1 MDEEELEQSNKKIT
15 IDNFFESIS
24 SIDEVANRALQ
35 QSQENFNLVS
45 VNSNLL
51 QGLEESIQLIE
62 SDIQQI
68 TNYFIVQQDQR
79 RKQLEIREQELSK
92 RQDISQK
99 QIGGRLQDVAPFEN
113 RPRNFGDSLLRGA
126 AGLAQDITRPFIG
139 PGIILG
145 LSGLLGFKDGG
156 EPPVNEPSIV
166 GEGGPEIFVPKTSGT
181 IIPND
186 ASKLLAGLS
195 NAADTNNTTK
205 LLAGLSNAADTN
217 NTTKLLTELSNDA
230 DTNKSKKKVKNPY
243 EVDPNSKDF
252 SILTAISALEGG
264 DSQSRVDVAQ
274 SIYNRFD
281 DVKSD
286 ISDGKMDD
294 AAFDYTKSSFKAD
307 ESGKFPKLT
316 LSDILLKEG
325 QYQPAFKDPTKT
337 EGTIAPEFSNI
348 TDKDTAIL
356 AMKSYFDKRGDKRS
370 MKDIEKL
377 FDQTSKDLQNEKL
390 VKSAQEHVGGN
401 TEFLSSD
408 SYQEG
413 DAYRGKSGVD
423 NTFFT
428 KYGSGNQVKSGAA
441 PSPLLKSDDSSSP
454 LLKSDDS
461 SSPLL
466 KSDDSL
472 SSLLK
477 SDNNFNVNVDK
488 SAKNELISQN
498 MLAPPE
504 KEDDVVTLPP
514 IGGGGGDEPIETT
527 PSPFGSSNSQ
537 SDQITG
543 TESGIPF
550 IDVISNPFLSV
561 V

>member
-99 QIGGRLQDVAPFEN
+99 RIDDKLQDVAPFED
-113 RPRNFGDSLLRGA
+113 RPRNFGESLLQGA

-139 PGIILG
+139 PGVVLG

-156 EPPVNEPSIV
+156 EPPINQPAIV
-166 GEGGPEIFVPKTSGT
+166 GEEGPEIFIPKTSGT

-195 NAADTNNTTK
+195 NAADTN
-205 LLAGLSNAADTN
+205 
-217 NTTKLLTELSNDA
+217 
-230 DTNKSKKKVKNPY
+230 KSKKKVENPY
-243 EVDPNSKDF
+243 KVEDTNTPDF
-252 SILTAISALEGG
+252 ALLTAISALEGG
-264 DSQSRVDVAQ
+264 DPQARVDVAQ
-274 SIYNRFD
+274 SIYNRVNE
-281 DVKSD
+281 VKKD

-316 LSDILLKEG
+316 LSDVLLKEG

-401 TEFLSSD
+401 TEFLSGD

-413 DAYRGKSGVD
+413 DAYRGQLGVD
-423 NTFFT
+423 NTFFS
-428 KYGSGNQVKSGAA
+428 KFGSGDQVESGAA
-441 PSPLLKSDDSSSP
+441 PSPLLKSDVSPSP
-454 LLKSDDS
+454 LLKSDV
-461 SSPLL
+461 SP
-466 KSDDSL
+466 

-477 SDNNFNVNVDK
+477 NNNNFNVNVDK

-504 KEDDVVTLPP
+504 REDDVITLPP
-514 IGGGGGDEPIETT
+514 IGGGGDDEPIETT
-527 PSPFGSSNSQ
+527 PSSFGSSNSQ